1 MYDGSGAPF
10 MPVAWHK
17 WRVAAMRVISSAI
30 PIYGMPDMKPE
41 PREKYDYSADALE
54 GKGLLNEMTSEKIS
68 LLKKRIEEIEKWM
81 GERGELNR
89 KFIDKID
96 SEIFGLNKFPLYE
109 HLDEMIEL
117 EQERR
122 KEELE
127 FWKDTVE
134 LKRELKE
141 FLRRYRIGLERVKVW
156 GDRVG

>member
-1 MYDGSGAPF
+1 MRWREDGC
-10 MPVAWHK
+10 
-17 WRVAAMRVISSAI
+17 
-30 PIYGMPDMKPE
+30 E
-41 PREKYDYSADALE
+41 
-54 GKGLLNEMTSEKIS
+54 
-68 LLKKRIEEIEKWM
+68 
-81 GERGELNR
+81 ELNR

-134 LKRELKE
+134 LKREQKE

-156 GDRVG
+156 GDRVGRE